1 MEWKII
7 GRDMRVL
14 CSPSTDAPDSLPVDD
29 SSGGQKINIVNGV
42 ATGTYD
48 FITYTF
54 HKDSKY
60 IESGNYVA
68 FVDKYN
74 RHRLYTIM
82 TVDGEDELDV
92 HCEDIGIDLIN
103 EDTDSWDTTGNP
115 ETIEATLGRVL
126 GDTGWTVGRNEIPDR
141 KRATKYDSNTDT
153 QLARVGMIMN
163 SFEAECDFEI
173 VLDGSKVVK
182 QVVNIYKTLGED
194 KTQQRFIDEINLT
207 ALRRN
212 ESIEDLCTCVRCYG
226 KEVDGKTTTIADI
239 VYDDGRYYSP
249 KGHIRIYDRE
259 ARNKWSRFR
268 AYNFE
273 GQGEFLGY
281 INGTFKYDTDSAQ
294 ELFNRGLEELKSRN
308 EKKVAYEAS
317 LYKLQADIGDAV
329 QVASTRSGEPIY
341 LSARVQS
348 VTNHYTVNG
357 EDTGVLAN
365 YTLLESNPSQST
377 SDLLEE
383 LKKQIVSVSGSTISY
398 QIGISGTE
406 PPTGDWQTTPIDPG
420 TGMYL
425 WTRTVTLYSDG
436 SSTTAYSVS
445 KNGADGEKGDKGDTG
460 PQGIQ
465 GEKGEKGDTGERGL
479 QGLQGPRGEQGI
491 PGPRGADGLDSYFHI
506 KYSPVSNPTAAQM
519 TETPSK
525 YIGTYVDNLPADS
538 SDPSS
543 YTWQQLEGSQGIQG
557 EQGIAG
563 PNGTDGK
570 TSYLHIAYAN
580 SVDGK
585 TGFSVSDSA
594 NKLYIGQYTDFVQN
608 DSTDPTAYAW
618 TKIKGETGAQ
628 GIQGLQGPQGEQ
640 GIQGPKGETGA
651 SGQNGVSVAG
661 VTNFYKVSTSATGVT
676 APQSSGG
683 RNLILNSSE
692 YTKNTPYKLTPA
704 NDDMYVYLDNL
715 KMTLVKGNTYV
726 LQCNTDG
733 IWSEHGVVG
742 DKYCTIWIYGNDL
755 HQCYGGNRAE
765 TGRKIWLINWTADTG
780 EYGIRL
786 NTYGA
791 GNSTV
796 SFWDMKIEKGN
807 KATDWTPAPEDS
819 GWSTTVPTL
828 TATNKYLW
836 NYEHIT
842 GSDDSTIAI
851 TKPRVIGAYGNTG
864 ATGATGNGISNITE
878 YYQISTS
885 NSTAPSSWLTTVPT
899 LTATNKYLW
908 NYEKITYTN
917 GTSKDTL
924 KRVIGVYGDKGAT
937 GNTGAAGPQ
946 GPQGVKGDTGAQG
959 NTGATG
965 NGIKSITEHYQ
976 ASSSGSTAPT
986 TWQSTPPLMT
996 ATNKYLWNYETIT
1009 YTSGSSVDTLKR
1021 VIGIYG
1027 DKGATGATGA
1037 KGDTGATGPQGPQG
1051 NTGAQG
1057 PQGNTGATGNGIKSI
1072 TNYYL
1077 ATSAASGV
1085 EYSTSGWTTTVQA
1098 MTAAKKYLWNYEDVL
1113 YTSGTHY
1120 YSAPTIIGAYG
1131 DKGATGA
1138 QGPAGP
1144 QGATGAQGPQGIQGV
1159 KGDTGATGPQGP
1171 QGVKGDTGATGP
1183 QGATGP
1189 RGATGAKGDSGIIV
1203 SSTAPSS
1210 PTVGQLW
1217 QTASGQPIKRWN
1229 GSTWVLHYIS
1239 VDNLDVATLS
1249 AITANIGTLTGN
1261 FESTLQLPS
1270 GGVDNVKGTT
1280 KIYEGLISGSYS
1292 LTNVSNSTGSFESGF
1307 NGIKG
1312 SAARLGMGSYSYE
1325 YGYNGIHVTNGA
1337 KSADLPVDKLR
1348 KLDLF
1353 ADAPY
1358 EWKLL
1363 KEVSNTDFG
1372 SVIIADGYHEF
1383 LLTVGPFRSGDNGLN
1398 NRVLASIVIPISALV
1413 NTQGR
1418 SDANGMHQAFYNS
1431 SYWAGLNY
1439 AAANTI
1445 QIRASQAGA
1454 IARLWAR

>member
-68 FVDKYN
+68 FVDKYG

-115 ETIEATLGRVL
+115 ETIETTLGRVL
-126 GDTGWTVGRNEIPDR
+126 GDTGWTVGRNEIPNR
-141 KRATKYDSNTDT
+141 KRATKYDSITDT

-249 KGHIRIYDRE
+249 KGHVRIYDRE

-398 QIGISGTE
+398 QIGASGTE

-420 TGMYL
+420 NGMYL

-445 KNGADGEKGDKGDTG
+445 KNGVDGEKGEKGDTG
-460 PQGIQ
+460 AQGIQ

-479 QGLQGPRGEQGI
+479 QGLQGPQGEQGI
-491 PGPRGADGLDSYFHI
+491 PGERGDAGADGKTSYFHI
-506 KYSPVSNPTAAQM
+506 KYSENANGNPM
-519 TETPSK
+519 TETPST
-525 YIGTYVDNLPADS
+525 YIGTYVDYTQADS
-538 SDPSS
+538 SDYKK
-543 YTWQQLEGSQGIQG
+543 YTWSRFEGAQG
-557 EQGIAG
+557 ERGERGIAG
-563 PNGTDGK
+563 TNGTDGK

-580 SVDGK
+580 SADGSS
-585 TGFSVSDSA
+585 GFSVSDGV
-594 NKLYIGQYTDFVQN
+594 NKLYIGQYTDFN
-608 DSTDPTAYAW
+608 SADSTDYKKYTW
-618 TKIKGETGAQ
+618 TKIKG
-628 GIQGLQGPQGEQ
+628 
-640 GIQGPKGETGA
+640 
-651 SGQNGVSVAG
+651 
-661 VTNFYKVSTSATGVT
+661 
-676 APQSSGG
+676 
-683 RNLILNSSE
+683 
-692 YTKNTPYKLTPA
+692 
-704 NDDMYVYLDNL
+704 D
-715 KMTLVKGNTYV
+715 
-726 LQCNTDG
+726 
-733 IWSEHGVVG
+733 
-742 DKYCTIWIYGNDL
+742 
-755 HQCYGGNRAE
+755 
-765 TGRKIWLINWTADTG
+765 
-780 EYGIRL
+780 
-786 NTYGA
+786 
-791 GNSTV
+791 
-796 SFWDMKIEKGN
+796 
-807 KATDWTPAPEDS
+807 
-819 GWSTTVPTL
+819 
-828 TATNKYLW
+828 
-836 NYEHIT
+836 
-842 GSDDSTIAI
+842 
-851 TKPRVIGAYGNTG
+851 
-864 ATGATGNGISNITE
+864 
-878 YYQISTS
+878 
-885 NSTAPSSWLTTVPT
+885 
-899 LTATNKYLW
+899 
-908 NYEKITYTN
+908 
-917 GTSKDTL
+917 
-924 KRVIGVYGDKGAT
+924 
-937 GNTGAAGPQ
+937 
-946 GPQGVKGDTGAQG
+946 
-959 NTGATG
+959 
-965 NGIKSITEHYQ
+965 
-976 ASSSGSTAPT
+976 
-986 TWQSTPPLMT
+986 
-996 ATNKYLWNYETIT
+996 
-1009 YTSGSSVDTLKR
+1009 
-1021 VIGIYG
+1021 
-1027 DKGATGATGA
+1027 TGA
-1037 KGDTGATGPQGPQG
+1037 KGDKGDTGQTGATGPQGPQG

-1072 TNYYL
+1072 TNHYL
-1077 ATSAASGV
+1077 ATSAASEV
-1085 EYSTSGWTTTVQA
+1085 TYSTSGWTTAVQA
-1098 MTAAKKYLWNYEDVL
+1098 MTAVKKYLWNYEDVL

-1131 DKGATGA
+1131 DKGATGPQGEQGI
-1138 QGPAGP
+1138 QGPKGETGP
-1144 QGATGAQGPQGIQGV
+1144 QGPQGIQGV
-1159 KGDTGATGPQGP
+1159 KGNTGSTGPQGP

-1189 RGATGAKGDSGIIV
+1189 RGETGATGAKGDSGIIV
-1203 SSTAPSS
+1203 SSIAPSS

-1229 GSTWVLHYIS
+1229 GSSWVLHYIS

-1280 KIYEGLISGSYS
+1280 KIYEGLISGNYA
-1292 LTNVSNSTGSFESGF
+1292 LTNVSNSIGSFESGF
-1307 NGIKG
+1307 SGIKG
-1312 SAARLGMGSYSYE
+1312 NAARLGMGNYSYE

-1363 KEVSNTDFG
+1363 KEVSNKGFG
-1372 SVIIADGYHEF
+1372 SVTIADGYHEF
-1383 LLTVGPFRSGDNGLN
+1383 LLTVGPFESGDTGLN
-1398 NRVLASIVIPISALV
+1398 NRVLASVIIPRIALV

-1418 SDANGMHQAFYNS
+1418 SDANGMYQAFYNS

-1439 AAANTI
+1439 TAANTI

>member
-115 ETIEATLGRVL
+115 ETIEATLERVL

-141 KRATKYDSNTDT
+141 KRATKYDSITDT

-207 ALRRN
+207 SLRRN

-249 KGHIRIYDRE
+249 KGHVRIYDRE

-420 TGMYL
+420 SGMYL

-445 KNGADGEKGDKGDTG
+445 KNGVDGEKGEKGDTG
-460 PQGIQ
+460 AQGIQ

-479 QGLQGPRGEQGI
+479 QGLQGPQGEQGI
-491 PGPRGADGLDSYFHI
+491 PGKRGDAGADGKTSYFHI
-506 KYSPVSNPTAAQM
+506 KYSENANGNPM
-519 TETPSK
+519 TETPST
-525 YIGTYVDNLPADS
+525 YIGTYVDYTQADS
-538 SDPSS
+538 SDYKK
-543 YTWQQLEGSQGIQG
+543 YTWSRFEGAQG
-557 EQGIAG
+557 ERGERGIAG
-563 PNGTDGK
+563 TNGTNGK

-580 SVDGK
+580 SADG
-585 TGFSVSDSA
+585 TSGFSVSDSA
-594 NKLYIGQYTDFVQN
+594 GKLYIGQYTDFTSA
-608 DSTDPTAYAW
+608 DSTTPSDYAW

-651 SGQNGVSVAG
+651 SGRNG
-661 VTNFYKVSTSATGVT
+661 FTS
-676 APQSSGG
+676 
-683 RNLILNSSE
+683 
-692 YTKNTPYKLTPA
+692 
-704 NDDMYVYLDNL
+704 
-715 KMTLVKGNTYV
+715 
-726 LQCNTDG
+726 
-733 IWSEHGVVG
+733 
-742 DKYCTIWIYGNDL
+742 
-755 HQCYGGNRAE
+755 
-765 TGRKIWLINWTADTG
+765 
-780 EYGIRL
+780 
-786 NTYGA
+786 
-791 GNSTV
+791 
-796 SFWDMKIEKGN
+796 
-807 KATDWTPAPEDS
+807 
-819 GWSTTVPTL
+819 
-828 TATNKYLW
+828 
-836 NYEHIT
+836 
-842 GSDDSTIAI
+842 
-851 TKPRVIGAYGNTG
+851 
-864 ATGATGNGISNITE
+864 
-878 YYQISTS
+878 
-885 NSTAPSSWLTTVPT
+885 
-899 LTATNKYLW
+899 
-908 NYEKITYTN
+908 
-917 GTSKDTL
+917 
-924 KRVIGVYGDKGAT
+924 
-937 GNTGAAGPQ
+937 
-946 GPQGVKGDTGAQG
+946 
-959 NTGATG
+959 
-965 NGIKSITEHYQ
+965 
-976 ASSSGSTAPT
+976 
-986 TWQSTPPLMT
+986 
-996 ATNKYLWNYETIT
+996 
-1009 YTSGSSVDTLKR
+1009 
-1021 VIGIYG
+1021 
-1027 DKGATGATGA
+1027 
-1037 KGDTGATGPQGPQG
+1037 
-1051 NTGAQG
+1051 
-1057 PQGNTGATGNGIKSI
+1057 
-1072 TNYYL
+1072 
-1077 ATSAASGV
+1077 
-1085 EYSTSGWTTTVQA
+1085 
-1098 MTAAKKYLWNYEDVL
+1098 
-1113 YTSGTHY
+1113 
-1120 YSAPTIIGAYG
+1120 
-1131 DKGATGA
+1131 
-1138 QGPAGP
+1138 
-1144 QGATGAQGPQGIQGV
+1144 
-1159 KGDTGATGPQGP
+1159 
-1171 QGVKGDTGATGP
+1171 
-1183 QGATGP
+1183 
-1189 RGATGAKGDSGIIV
+1189 
-1203 SSTAPSS
+1203 
-1210 PTVGQLW
+1210 
-1217 QTASGQPIKRWN
+1217 
-1229 GSTWVLHYIS
+1229 
-1239 VDNLDVATLS
+1239 
-1249 AITANIGTLTGN
+1249 
-1261 FESTLQLPS
+1261 
-1270 GGVDNVKGTT
+1270 
-1280 KIYEGLISGSYS
+1280 
-1292 LTNVSNSTGSFESGF
+1292 
-1307 NGIKG
+1307 
-1312 SAARLGMGSYSYE
+1312 
-1325 YGYNGIHVTNGA
+1325 
-1337 KSADLPVDKLR
+1337 
-1348 KLDLF
+1348 
-1353 ADAPY
+1353 
-1358 EWKLL
+1358 
-1363 KEVSNTDFG
+1363 
-1372 SVIIADGYHEF
+1372 
-1383 LLTVGPFRSGDNGLN
+1383 
-1398 NRVLASIVIPISALV
+1398 
-1413 NTQGR
+1413 
-1418 SDANGMHQAFYNS
+1418 
-1431 SYWAGLNY
+1431 
-1439 AAANTI
+1439 
-1445 QIRASQAGA
+1445 
-1454 IARLWAR
+1454 

>member
-14 CSPSTDAPDSLPVDD
+14 CSPSTDAPNSLPVDD

-68 FVDKYN
+68 FADKYG

-126 GDTGWTVGRNEIPDR
+126 GDTGWTIGRNEIPDR

-226 KEVDGKTTTIADI
+226 KEVDGKTTTISDI

-420 TGMYL
+420 SGMYL

-445 KNGADGEKGDKGDTG
+445 KNGVNGEKGDKGDTG
-460 PQGIQ
+460 AQGIQ
-465 GEKGEKGDTGERGL
+465 GEKGEKGETGAQGI

-491 PGPRGADGLDSYFHI
+491 PGEKGDAGADGKTSYFHI
-506 KYSPVSNPTAAQM
+506 KYSENENGNPM
-519 TETPSK
+519 TETPST
-525 YIGTYVDNLPADS
+525 YIGTYVDYTQADS
-538 SDPSS
+538 SDYKK
-543 YTWQQLEGSQGIQG
+543 YTWSRFEGAQG
-557 EQGIAG
+557 ERGERGIAG
-563 PNGTDGK
+563 TNGTNGK

-580 SVDGK
+580 SADGTSGFSVSDSAGKLYIGQYTDFTSADSTTPSDYAWTKIKGETGAQGIQGLQGPQGEQGIQGPKGETGASGQNGATSYFHIKYSAVANPTSSSQMTETPSTYIGTYVDYTQTDSTDPSKYTWSRFQGVQGAKGDQGIAGKNGSNGQTSYLHIAYANSADGK

-618 TKIKGETGAQ
+618 TKIKGETGA
-628 GIQGLQGPQGEQ
+628 
-640 GIQGPKGETGA
+640 
-651 SGQNGVSVAG
+651 SGQNGVSVDD

-676 APQSSGG
+676 AHQTSGG
-683 RNLILNSSE
+683 RNLLLGTKTFASPEWVNIGTSIITDDAGYACKKLISTWSNYICQYRNLELGEQYTISFVAKCASPQTLEIKDDGKNNYPLACVLIDSTE
-692 YTKNTPYKLTPA
+692 YKKFYKVFTITNVENTHLITFLTRQAIDHIFIKKVKL
-704 NDDMYVYLDNL
+704 
-715 KMTLVKGNTYV
+715 
-726 LQCNTDG
+726 
-733 IWSEHGVVG
+733 
-742 DKYCTIWIYGNDL
+742 
-755 HQCYGGNRAE
+755 
-765 TGRKIWLINWTADTG
+765 
-780 EYGIRL
+780 
-786 NTYGA
+786 
-791 GNSTV
+791 
-796 SFWDMKIEKGN
+796 EKGN
-807 KATDWTPAPEDS
+807 KATDWSPAPEDL

-851 TKPRVIGAYGNTG
+851 TEP
-864 ATGATGNGISNITE
+864 
-878 YYQISTS
+878 
-885 NSTAPSSWLTTVPT
+885 
-899 LTATNKYLW
+899 
-908 NYEKITYTN
+908 
-917 GTSKDTL
+917 
-924 KRVIGVYGDKGAT
+924 RVIGVY
-937 GNTGAAGPQ
+937 
-946 GPQGVKGDTGAQG
+946 
-959 NTGATG
+959 
-965 NGIKSITEHYQ
+965 
-976 ASSSGSTAPT
+976 
-986 TWQSTPPLMT
+986 
-996 ATNKYLWNYETIT
+996 
-1009 YTSGSSVDTLKR
+1009 
-1021 VIGIYG
+1021 
-1027 DKGATGATGA
+1027 
-1037 KGDTGATGPQGPQG
+1037 GDTGATGPQGPQG

-1072 TNYYL
+1072 TNHYL
-1077 ATSAASGV
+1077 ATSAASEV
-1085 EYSTSGWTTTVQA
+1085 TYSTSGWTTAVQA
-1098 MTAAKKYLWNYEDVL
+1098 MTAVKKYLWNYEDVL

-1131 DKGATGA
+1131 DKGATGPQGEQGI
-1138 QGPAGP
+1138 QGPKGE
-1144 QGATGAQGPQGIQGV
+1144 TGAQGPQGIQGV
-1159 KGDTGATGPQGP
+1159 KGNTGATGPQGP

-1312 SAARLGMGSYSYE
+1312 NATRLGMGNYSYE

-1337 KSADLPVDKLR
+1337 KSADLSVDKLR
-1348 KLDLF
+1348 TLDLF

-1363 KEVSNTDFG
+1363 DEVSNTGFK
-1372 SVIIADGYHEF
+1372 SVTITKGYHEF
-1383 LLTVGPFRSGDNGLN
+1383 LLTVGPFKSGDNALN
-1398 NRVLASIVIPISALV
+1398 NRVLASAVIPITALT

-1418 SDANGMHQAFYNS
+1418 SDTNGMHQAFYSS

-1439 AAANTI
+1439 TAANTI

>member
-68 FVDKYN
+68 FADKYG

-126 GDTGWTVGRNEIPDR
+126 GDTGWTIGRNEIPDR
-141 KRATKYDSNTDT
+141 KRATKYDSITDT

-249 KGHIRIYDRE
+249 KGHVRIYDRE

-329 QVASTRSGEPIY
+329 QVASTRSGEQIY

-420 TGMYL
+420 SGMYL

-445 KNGADGEKGDKGDTG
+445 KNGVNGEKGDKGDTG
-460 PQGIQ
+460 AQGPQ

-479 QGLQGPRGEQGI
+479 
-491 PGPRGADGLDSYFHI
+491 
-506 KYSPVSNPTAAQM
+506 
-519 TETPSK
+519 
-525 YIGTYVDNLPADS
+525 
-538 SDPSS
+538 
-543 YTWQQLEGSQGIQG
+543 
-557 EQGIAG
+557 
-563 PNGTDGK
+563 
-570 TSYLHIAYAN
+570 
-580 SVDGK
+580 
-585 TGFSVSDSA
+585 
-594 NKLYIGQYTDFVQN
+594 
-608 DSTDPTAYAW
+608 
-618 TKIKGETGAQ
+618 
-628 GIQGLQGPQGEQ
+628 
-640 GIQGPKGETGA
+640 
-651 SGQNGVSVAG
+651 
-661 VTNFYKVSTSATGVT
+661 
-676 APQSSGG
+676 
-683 RNLILNSSE
+683 
-692 YTKNTPYKLTPA
+692 
-704 NDDMYVYLDNL
+704 
-715 KMTLVKGNTYV
+715 
-726 LQCNTDG
+726 
-733 IWSEHGVVG
+733 
-742 DKYCTIWIYGNDL
+742 
-755 HQCYGGNRAE
+755 
-765 TGRKIWLINWTADTG
+765 
-780 EYGIRL
+780 
-786 NTYGA
+786 
-791 GNSTV
+791 
-796 SFWDMKIEKGN
+796 
-807 KATDWTPAPEDS
+807 
-819 GWSTTVPTL
+819 
-828 TATNKYLW
+828 
-836 NYEHIT
+836 
-842 GSDDSTIAI
+842 
-851 TKPRVIGAYGNTG
+851 
-864 ATGATGNGISNITE
+864 
-878 YYQISTS
+878 
-885 NSTAPSSWLTTVPT
+885 
-899 LTATNKYLW
+899 
-908 NYEKITYTN
+908 
-917 GTSKDTL
+917 
-924 KRVIGVYGDKGAT
+924 
-937 GNTGAAGPQ
+937 
-946 GPQGVKGDTGAQG
+946 
-959 NTGATG
+959 
-965 NGIKSITEHYQ
+965 
-976 ASSSGSTAPT
+976 
-986 TWQSTPPLMT
+986 
-996 ATNKYLWNYETIT
+996 
-1009 YTSGSSVDTLKR
+1009 
-1021 VIGIYG
+1021 
-1027 DKGATGATGA
+1027 
-1037 KGDTGATGPQGPQG
+1037 QG

-1077 ATSAASGV
+1077 ATSAASEV
-1085 EYSTSGWTTTVQA
+1085 TYSTSGWTTTVQA

-1131 DKGATGA
+1131 DKGATGPQGEQGI
-1138 QGPAGP
+1138 QGPKGETGP
-1144 QGATGAQGPQGIQGV
+1144 QGPQGIQGV
-1159 KGDTGATGPQGP
+1159 KGNTGATGPQGP

-1189 RGATGAKGDSGIIV
+1189 RGETGATGAKGDSGIIV

-1229 GSTWVLHYIS
+1229 GSSWVLHYIS

-1280 KIYEGLISGSYS
+1280 KIYEGLISGSYA

-1312 SAARLGMGSYSYE
+1312 NAARLGMGNYSYE

-1348 KLDLF
+1348 TLDLF

-1363 KEVSNTDFG
+1363 KEVSNKGFG
-1372 SVIIADGYHEF
+1372 SVTITKGYHEF
-1383 LLTVGPFRSGDNGLN
+1383 LLTVGPFTSGDTGLN
-1398 NRVLASIVIPISALV
+1398 NRVLASVIIPRIALV

-1439 AAANTI
+1439 TAANTI
-1445 QIRASQAGA
+1445 QIRASQTGA

>member
-7 GRDMRVL
+7 GRDMRVF

-68 FVDKYN
+68 FVDKYG

-115 ETIEATLGRVL
+115 ETIETTLGRVL
-126 GDTGWTVGRNEIPDR
+126 GDTGWTVGRNEIPNR
-141 KRATKYDSNTDT
+141 KRATKYDSITDT

-249 KGHIRIYDRE
+249 KGHVRIYDRE

-398 QIGISGTE
+398 QIGASGTE

-420 TGMYL
+420 NGMYL

-445 KNGADGEKGDKGDTG
+445 KNGVDGEKGEKGDTG
-460 PQGIQ
+460 AQGIQ

-479 QGLQGPRGEQGI
+479 QGLQGPQGEQGI
-491 PGPRGADGLDSYFHI
+491 PGKRGDAGADGKTSYFHI
-506 KYSPVSNPTAAQM
+506 KYSENANGNPM
-519 TETPSK
+519 TETPST
-525 YIGTYVDNLPADS
+525 YIGTYVDYTQADS
-538 SDPSS
+538 SDYKK
-543 YTWQQLEGSQGIQG
+543 YTWSRFEGAQG
-557 EQGIAG
+557 ERGERGIAG
-563 PNGTDGK
+563 TNGTNGK

-580 SVDGK
+580 SADGK

-651 SGQNGVSVAG
+651 SGQNGATSYFHIKYSAVANPTSSSQMTETPSTYIGTYVDYTQTDSTDPSKYTWSRFQGVQGAKGDQGIAGKNGSNGQTSYLHIAYANSADGKTGFSVSDSANKLYIGQYTDFVQNDSTDPTAYAWTKIKGETGASGQNGVSVDD

-676 APQSSGG
+676 AHQTSGG
-683 RNLILNSSE
+683 RNLLLGTKTFASPEWVNIGTSIITDDAGYACKKLISTWSNYICQYRNLELGEQYTISFVAKCASPQTLEIKDDGKNNYPLACVLIDSTE
-692 YTKNTPYKLTPA
+692 YKKFYKVFTITNVKNTPLITFLTRQAIDHIFIKKVKL
-704 NDDMYVYLDNL
+704 
-715 KMTLVKGNTYV
+715 
-726 LQCNTDG
+726 
-733 IWSEHGVVG
+733 
-742 DKYCTIWIYGNDL
+742 
-755 HQCYGGNRAE
+755 
-765 TGRKIWLINWTADTG
+765 
-780 EYGIRL
+780 
-786 NTYGA
+786 
-791 GNSTV
+791 
-796 SFWDMKIEKGN
+796 EKGN
-807 KATDWTPAPEDS
+807 KATDWSPAPEDL

-851 TKPRVIGAYGNTG
+851 TEP
-864 ATGATGNGISNITE
+864 
-878 YYQISTS
+878 
-885 NSTAPSSWLTTVPT
+885 
-899 LTATNKYLW
+899 
-908 NYEKITYTN
+908 
-917 GTSKDTL
+917 
-924 KRVIGVYGDKGAT
+924 RVIGVY
-937 GNTGAAGPQ
+937 
-946 GPQGVKGDTGAQG
+946 
-959 NTGATG
+959 
-965 NGIKSITEHYQ
+965 
-976 ASSSGSTAPT
+976 
-986 TWQSTPPLMT
+986 
-996 ATNKYLWNYETIT
+996 
-1009 YTSGSSVDTLKR
+1009 
-1021 VIGIYG
+1021 
-1027 DKGATGATGA
+1027 
-1037 KGDTGATGPQGPQG
+1037 GDTGATGPQGPQG

-1072 TNYYL
+1072 TNHYL
-1077 ATSAASGV
+1077 ATSAASEV
-1085 EYSTSGWTTTVQA
+1085 TYSTSGWTTAVQA
-1098 MTAAKKYLWNYEDVL
+1098 MTAVKKYLWNYEDVL

-1131 DKGATGA
+1131 DKGATGPQGEQGI
-1138 QGPAGP
+1138 QGPKGE
-1144 QGATGAQGPQGIQGV
+1144 TGAQGPQGIQGV
-1159 KGDTGATGPQGP
+1159 KGNTGATGPQGP

-1189 RGATGAKGDSGIIV
+1189 RGETGATGAKGDSGIIV
-1203 SSTAPSS
+1203 SSTAPSN
-1210 PTVGQLW
+1210 PKVGQLW

-1229 GSTWVLHYIS
+1229 GSSWVLHYIS

-1280 KIYEGLISGSYS
+1280 KIYEGLISGSYA

-1312 SAARLGMGSYSYE
+1312 NAARLGMGNYSYE

-1348 KLDLF
+1348 ILDLF

-1372 SVIIADGYHEF
+1372 SVTIAKGYHEF
-1383 LLTVGPFRSGDNGLN
+1383 LLTVGPFTSGDTGLN
-1398 NRVLASIVIPISALV
+1398 NRVLASVIIPRIALV

-1418 SDANGMHQAFYNS
+1418 SDANGMYQAFYNS

-1439 AAANTI
+1439 TAANTI

>member
-68 FVDKYN
+68 FVDKYG

-115 ETIEATLGRVL
+115 ETIETTLGRVL
-126 GDTGWTVGRNEIPDR
+126 GDTGWTVGRNEIPNR
-141 KRATKYDSNTDT
+141 KRATKYDSITDT

-249 KGHIRIYDRE
+249 KGHVRIYDRE

-398 QIGISGTE
+398 QIGASGTE

-420 TGMYL
+420 NGMYL

-445 KNGADGEKGDKGDTG
+445 KNGVDGEKGEKGDTG
-460 PQGIQ
+460 AQGIQ

-479 QGLQGPRGEQGI
+479 QGLQGP
-491 PGPRGADGLDSYFHI
+491 
-506 KYSPVSNPTAAQM
+506 
-519 TETPSK
+519 
-525 YIGTYVDNLPADS
+525 
-538 SDPSS
+538 
-543 YTWQQLEGSQGIQG
+543 
-557 EQGIAG
+557 
-563 PNGTDGK
+563 
-570 TSYLHIAYAN
+570 
-580 SVDGK
+580 
-585 TGFSVSDSA
+585 
-594 NKLYIGQYTDFVQN
+594 
-608 DSTDPTAYAW
+608 
-618 TKIKGETGAQ
+618 
-628 GIQGLQGPQGEQ
+628 QGEQ
-640 GIQGPKGETGA
+640 GIQGPKGETG
-651 SGQNGVSVAG
+651 
-661 VTNFYKVSTSATGVT
+661 
-676 APQSSGG
+676 P
-683 RNLILNSSE
+683 
-692 YTKNTPYKLTPA
+692 
-704 NDDMYVYLDNL
+704 
-715 KMTLVKGNTYV
+715 
-726 LQCNTDG
+726 
-733 IWSEHGVVG
+733 
-742 DKYCTIWIYGNDL
+742 
-755 HQCYGGNRAE
+755 
-765 TGRKIWLINWTADTG
+765 
-780 EYGIRL
+780 
-786 NTYGA
+786 
-791 GNSTV
+791 
-796 SFWDMKIEKGN
+796 
-807 KATDWTPAPEDS
+807 
-819 GWSTTVPTL
+819 
-828 TATNKYLW
+828 
-836 NYEHIT
+836 
-842 GSDDSTIAI
+842 
-851 TKPRVIGAYGNTG
+851 
-864 ATGATGNGISNITE
+864 
-878 YYQISTS
+878 
-885 NSTAPSSWLTTVPT
+885 
-899 LTATNKYLW
+899 
-908 NYEKITYTN
+908 
-917 GTSKDTL
+917 
-924 KRVIGVYGDKGAT
+924 
-937 GNTGAAGPQ
+937 
-946 GPQGVKGDTGAQG
+946 
-959 NTGATG
+959 
-965 NGIKSITEHYQ
+965 
-976 ASSSGSTAPT
+976 
-986 TWQSTPPLMT
+986 
-996 ATNKYLWNYETIT
+996 
-1009 YTSGSSVDTLKR
+1009 
-1021 VIGIYG
+1021 
-1027 DKGATGATGA
+1027 
-1037 KGDTGATGPQGPQG
+1037 
-1051 NTGAQG
+1051 
-1057 PQGNTGATGNGIKSI
+1057 
-1072 TNYYL
+1072 
-1077 ATSAASGV
+1077 
-1085 EYSTSGWTTTVQA
+1085 
-1098 MTAAKKYLWNYEDVL
+1098 
-1113 YTSGTHY
+1113 
-1120 YSAPTIIGAYG
+1120 
-1131 DKGATGA
+1131 
-1138 QGPAGP
+1138 
-1144 QGATGAQGPQGIQGV
+1144 QGPQGIQGV
-1159 KGDTGATGPQGP
+1159 KGNTGSTGPQGP

-1189 RGATGAKGDSGIIV
+1189 RGETGATGAKGDSGIIV
-1203 SSTAPSS
+1203 SSIAPSS

-1229 GSTWVLHYIS
+1229 GSSWVLHYIS

-1280 KIYEGLISGSYS
+1280 KIYEGLISGNYA
-1292 LTNVSNSTGSFESGF
+1292 LTNVSNSIGSFESGF
-1307 NGIKG
+1307 SGIKG
-1312 SAARLGMGSYSYE
+1312 NAARLGMGNYSYE

-1363 KEVSNTDFG
+1363 KEVSNKGFG
-1372 SVIIADGYHEF
+1372 SVTIADGYHEF
-1383 LLTVGPFRSGDNGLN
+1383 LLTVGPFESGDTGLN
-1398 NRVLASIVIPISALV
+1398 NRVLASVIIPRIALV

-1418 SDANGMHQAFYNS
+1418 SDANGMYQAFYNS

-1439 AAANTI
+1439 TAANTI

>member
-7 GRDMRVL
+7 GRDMHVF

-68 FVDKYN
+68 FVDKYG

-115 ETIEATLGRVL
+115 ETIETTLGRVL
-126 GDTGWTVGRNEIPDR
+126 GDTGWTVGRNEIPNR
-141 KRATKYDSNTDT
+141 KRATKYDSITDT

-249 KGHIRIYDRE
+249 KGHVRIYDRE

-398 QIGISGTE
+398 QIGASGTE

-420 TGMYL
+420 NGMYL

-445 KNGADGEKGDKGDTG
+445 KNGVDGEKGEKGDTG
-460 PQGIQ
+460 AQGIQ

-479 QGLQGPRGEQGI
+479 QGLQGPQGEQGI
-491 PGPRGADGLDSYFHI
+491 PGKRGDAGADGKTSYFHI
-506 KYSPVSNPTAAQM
+506 KYSENANGNPM
-519 TETPSK
+519 TETPST
-525 YIGTYVDNLPADS
+525 YIGTYVDYTQADS
-538 SDPSS
+538 SDYKK
-543 YTWQQLEGSQGIQG
+543 YTWSRFEGAQG
-557 EQGIAG
+557 ERGERGIAG
-563 PNGTDGK
+563 TNGTNGK

-580 SVDGK
+580 SADG
-585 TGFSVSDSA
+585 TSGFSVSDSA
-594 NKLYIGQYTDFVQN
+594 GKLYIGQYTDFTSA
-608 DSTDPTAYAW
+608 DSTTPSDYAW

-651 SGQNGVSVAG
+651 SGQNGATSYFHIKYSAVANP
-661 VTNFYKVSTSATGVT
+661 TSSSQMTETPSTYIG
-676 APQSSGG
+676 
-683 RNLILNSSE
+683 
-692 YTKNTPYKLTPA
+692 
-704 NDDMYVYLDNL
+704 
-715 KMTLVKGNTYV
+715 TYV
-726 LQCNTDG
+726 DYTQT
-733 IWSEHGVVG
+733 
-742 DKYCTIWIYGNDL
+742 
-755 HQCYGGNRAE
+755 
-765 TGRKIWLINWTADTG
+765 
-780 EYGIRL
+780 
-786 NTYGA
+786 
-791 GNSTV
+791 
-796 SFWDMKIEKGN
+796 
-807 KATDWTPAPEDS
+807 
-819 GWSTTVPTL
+819 
-828 TATNKYLW
+828 
-836 NYEHIT
+836 
-842 GSDDSTIAI
+842 DSTDPSKYTWSRFQGVQGAKGDQGIA
-851 TKPRVIGAYGNTG
+851 G
-864 ATGATGNGISNITE
+864 
-878 YYQISTS
+878 
-885 NSTAPSSWLTTVPT
+885 
-899 LTATNKYLW
+899 
-908 NYEKITYTN
+908 TN
-917 GTSKDTL
+917 GTDGKTSYLHIAYANSADGSSGFSVSDGVNKL
-924 KRVIGVYGDKGAT
+924 YIGQYTDFNSADSTDYKKYT
-937 GNTGAAGPQ
+937 WTKI
-946 GPQGVKGDTGAQG
+946 KGDTGA
-959 NTGATG
+959 
-965 NGIKSITEHYQ
+965 K
-976 ASSSGSTAPT
+976 
-986 TWQSTPPLMT
+986 
-996 ATNKYLWNYETIT
+996 
-1009 YTSGSSVDTLKR
+1009 
-1021 VIGIYG
+1021 G
-1027 DKGATGATGA
+1027 DKGDTGQ
-1037 KGDTGATGPQGPQG
+1037 TGATGPQGPQG

-1057 PQGNTGATGNGIKSI
+1057 PQG
-1072 TNYYL
+1072 
-1077 ATSAASGV
+1077 
-1085 EYSTSGWTTTVQA
+1085 
-1098 MTAAKKYLWNYEDVL
+1098 
-1113 YTSGTHY
+1113 
-1120 YSAPTIIGAYG
+1120 
-1131 DKGATGA
+1131 
-1138 QGPAGP
+1138 
-1144 QGATGAQGPQGIQGV
+1144 PQGIQGV
-1159 KGDTGATGPQGP
+1159 KGNTGSTGPQGP

-1189 RGATGAKGDSGIIV
+1189 RGETGATGAKGDSGIIV
-1203 SSTAPSS
+1203 SSIAPSS

-1229 GSTWVLHYIS
+1229 GSSWVLHYIS

-1280 KIYEGLISGSYS
+1280 KIYEGLISGNYA
-1292 LTNVSNSTGSFESGF
+1292 LTNVSNSIGSFESGF
-1307 NGIKG
+1307 SGIKG
-1312 SAARLGMGSYSYE
+1312 NAARLGMGNYSYE

-1363 KEVSNTDFG
+1363 KEVSNKGFG
-1372 SVIIADGYHEF
+1372 SVTIADGYHEF
-1383 LLTVGPFRSGDNGLN
+1383 LLTVGPFKSGDTGLN
-1398 NRVLASIVIPISALV
+1398 NRVLASVIIPRIALV

-1418 SDANGMHQAFYNS
+1418 SDANGMYQAFYNS

-1439 AAANTI
+1439 TAANTI

>member
-7 GRDMRVL
+7 GRDMRVF

-68 FVDKYN
+68 FVDKYG

-115 ETIEATLGRVL
+115 ETIETTLGRVL
-126 GDTGWTVGRNEIPDR
+126 GDTGWTVGRNEIPNR
-141 KRATKYDSNTDT
+141 KRATKYDSITDT

-249 KGHIRIYDRE
+249 KGHVRIYDRE

-398 QIGISGTE
+398 QIGASGTE

-420 TGMYL
+420 NGMYL

-445 KNGADGEKGDKGDTG
+445 KNGVDGEKGEKGDTG
-460 PQGIQ
+460 AQGIQ

-479 QGLQGPRGEQGI
+479 QGLQGPQGEQGI
-491 PGPRGADGLDSYFHI
+491 PGKRGDAGADGKTSYFHI
-506 KYSPVSNPTAAQM
+506 KYSENANGNPM
-519 TETPSK
+519 TETPST
-525 YIGTYVDNLPADS
+525 YIGTYVDYTQADS
-538 SDPSS
+538 SDYKK
-543 YTWQQLEGSQGIQG
+543 YTWSRFEGAQG
-557 EQGIAG
+557 ERGERGIAG
-563 PNGTDGK
+563 TNGTNGK

-580 SVDGK
+580 SADGK

-651 SGQNGVSVAG
+651 SGQNGATSYFHIKYSAVANP
-661 VTNFYKVSTSATGVT
+661 TSSSQMTETPSTYIG
-676 APQSSGG
+676 
-683 RNLILNSSE
+683 
-692 YTKNTPYKLTPA
+692 
-704 NDDMYVYLDNL
+704 
-715 KMTLVKGNTYV
+715 TYV
-726 LQCNTDG
+726 DYTQTDSTDPSKYTWSRFQGVQGAKGDQG
-733 IWSEHGVVG
+733 IAGKNGSNGQTSYLHIAYANSADGKTGFSVSDSANKLYIGQYTDFVQ
-742 DKYCTIWIYGNDL
+742 NDSTDPTA
-755 HQCYGGNRAE
+755 YAWTKIKGE
-765 TGRKIWLINWTADTG
+765 TGAQ
-780 EYGIRL
+780 GIQGL
-786 NTYGA
+786 
-791 GNSTV
+791 
-796 SFWDMKIEKGN
+796 
-807 KATDWTPAPEDS
+807 
-819 GWSTTVPTL
+819 
-828 TATNKYLW
+828 
-836 NYEHIT
+836 
-842 GSDDSTIAI
+842 
-851 TKPRVIGAYGNTG
+851 
-864 ATGATGNGISNITE
+864 
-878 YYQISTS
+878 
-885 NSTAPSSWLTTVPT
+885 
-899 LTATNKYLW
+899 
-908 NYEKITYTN
+908 
-917 GTSKDTL
+917 
-924 KRVIGVYGDKGAT
+924 
-937 GNTGAAGPQ
+937 Q
-946 GPQGVKGDTGAQG
+946 GPQGEQG
-959 NTGATG
+959 
-965 NGIKSITEHYQ
+965 I
-976 ASSSGSTAPT
+976 
-986 TWQSTPPLMT
+986 
-996 ATNKYLWNYETIT
+996 
-1009 YTSGSSVDTLKR
+1009 
-1021 VIGIYG
+1021 
-1027 DKGATGATGA
+1027 
-1037 KGDTGATGPQGPQG
+1037 QGP
-1051 NTGAQG
+1051 
-1057 PQGNTGATGNGIKSI
+1057 
-1072 TNYYL
+1072 
-1077 ATSAASGV
+1077 
-1085 EYSTSGWTTTVQA
+1085 
-1098 MTAAKKYLWNYEDVL
+1098 
-1113 YTSGTHY
+1113 
-1120 YSAPTIIGAYG
+1120 
-1131 DKGATGA
+1131 KGE
-1138 QGPAGP
+1138 
-1144 QGATGAQGPQGIQGV
+1144 TGAQGPQGIQGV
-1159 KGDTGATGPQGP
+1159 KGNTGATGPQGP

-1189 RGATGAKGDSGIIV
+1189 RGETGATGAKGDSGIIV
-1203 SSTAPSS
+1203 SSTAPSN
-1210 PTVGQLW
+1210 PKVGQLW

-1229 GSTWVLHYIS
+1229 GSSWVLHYIS

-1280 KIYEGLISGSYS
+1280 KIYEGLISGSYA

-1312 SAARLGMGSYSYE
+1312 NAARLGMGNYSYE

-1348 KLDLF
+1348 ILDLF

-1372 SVIIADGYHEF
+1372 SVTIAKGYHEF
-1383 LLTVGPFRSGDNGLN
+1383 LLTVGPFTSGDTGLN
-1398 NRVLASIVIPISALV
+1398 NRVLASVIIPRIALV

-1418 SDANGMHQAFYNS
+1418 SDANGMYQAFYNS

-1439 AAANTI
+1439 TAANTI

>member
-7 GRDMRVL
+7 GRDMRVF
-14 CSPSTDAPDSLPVDD
+14 CSLSTDAPDSLPVDD

-68 FVDKYN
+68 FVDKYG

-115 ETIEATLGRVL
+115 ETIETTLGRVL
-126 GDTGWTVGRNEIPDR
+126 GDTGWTVGRNEIPNR
-141 KRATKYDSNTDT
+141 KRATKYDSITDT

-249 KGHIRIYDRE
+249 KGHVRIYDRE

-398 QIGISGTE
+398 QIGASGTE

-420 TGMYL
+420 NGMYL

-445 KNGADGEKGDKGDTG
+445 KNGVDGEKGEKGDTG
-460 PQGIQ
+460 AQGIQ

-479 QGLQGPRGEQGI
+479 QGLQGPQGEQGI
-491 PGPRGADGLDSYFHI
+491 PGKRGDAGADGKTSYFHI
-506 KYSPVSNPTAAQM
+506 KYSENANGNPM
-519 TETPSK
+519 TETPST
-525 YIGTYVDNLPADS
+525 YIGTYVDYTQADS
-538 SDPSS
+538 SDYKK
-543 YTWQQLEGSQGIQG
+543 YTWSRFEGAQG
-557 EQGIAG
+557 ERGERGIAG
-563 PNGTDGK
+563 TNGTNGK

-580 SVDGK
+580 SADGTSGFSVSDSAGKLYIGQYTDFTSADSTTPSDYAWTKIKGETGAQGIQGLQGPQGEQGIQGPKGETGASGQNGATSYFHIKYSAVANPTSSSQMTETPSTYIGTYVDYTQTDSTDPSKYTWSRFQGVQGAKGDQGIAGKNGSNGQTSYLHIAYANSADGK

-628 GIQGLQGPQGEQ
+628 GIQGLQG
-640 GIQGPKGETGA
+640 IQGPKGDTG
-651 SGQNGVSVAG
+651 
-661 VTNFYKVSTSATGVT
+661 
-676 APQSSGG
+676 SSGKTSYFHIKYSANANG
-683 RNLILNSSE
+683 NPMTE
-692 YTKNTPYKLTPA
+692 TPSTYI
-704 NDDMYVYLDNL
+704 
-715 KMTLVKGNTYV
+715 GTYV
-726 LQCNTDG
+726 DFVQ
-733 IWSEHGVVG
+733 
-742 DKYCTIWIYGNDL
+742 
-755 HQCYGGNRAE
+755 A
-765 TGRKIWLINWTADTG
+765 
-780 EYGIRL
+780 
-786 NTYGA
+786 
-791 GNSTV
+791 
-796 SFWDMKIEKGN
+796 
-807 KATDWTPAPEDS
+807 
-819 GWSTTVPTL
+819 
-828 TATNKYLW
+828 
-836 NYEHIT
+836 
-842 GSDDSTIAI
+842 DSTDYAKYTWSRFVGAQGAKGDQGIA
-851 TKPRVIGAYGNTG
+851 G
-864 ATGATGNGISNITE
+864 
-878 YYQISTS
+878 
-885 NSTAPSSWLTTVPT
+885 
-899 LTATNKYLW
+899 
-908 NYEKITYTN
+908 TN
-917 GTSKDTL
+917 GTDGKTSYLHIAYANSADGSSGFSVSDGVNKL
-924 KRVIGVYGDKGAT
+924 YIGQYTDFNSADSTDYKKYT
-937 GNTGAAGPQ
+937 WTKI
-946 GPQGVKGDTGAQG
+946 KGDTGA
-959 NTGATG
+959 
-965 NGIKSITEHYQ
+965 K
-976 ASSSGSTAPT
+976 
-986 TWQSTPPLMT
+986 
-996 ATNKYLWNYETIT
+996 
-1009 YTSGSSVDTLKR
+1009 
-1021 VIGIYG
+1021 G
-1027 DKGATGATGA
+1027 DKGDTGQ
-1037 KGDTGATGPQGPQG
+1037 TGATGPQGPQG

-1057 PQGNTGATGNGIKSI
+1057 PQG
-1072 TNYYL
+1072 
-1077 ATSAASGV
+1077 
-1085 EYSTSGWTTTVQA
+1085 
-1098 MTAAKKYLWNYEDVL
+1098 
-1113 YTSGTHY
+1113 
-1120 YSAPTIIGAYG
+1120 
-1131 DKGATGA
+1131 
-1138 QGPAGP
+1138 
-1144 QGATGAQGPQGIQGV
+1144 PQGIQGV
-1159 KGDTGATGPQGP
+1159 KGNTGSTGPQGP

-1189 RGATGAKGDSGIIV
+1189 RGETGATGAKGDSGIIV
-1203 SSTAPSS
+1203 SSIAPSS

-1229 GSTWVLHYIS
+1229 GSSWVLHYIS

-1280 KIYEGLISGSYS
+1280 KIYEGLISGNYA
-1292 LTNVSNSTGSFESGF
+1292 LTNVSNSIGSFESGF
-1307 NGIKG
+1307 SGIKG
-1312 SAARLGMGSYSYE
+1312 NAARLGMGNYSYE

-1363 KEVSNTDFG
+1363 KEVSNKGFG
-1372 SVIIADGYHEF
+1372 SVTIADGYHEF
-1383 LLTVGPFRSGDNGLN
+1383 LLTVGPFKSGDTGLN
-1398 NRVLASIVIPISALV
+1398 NRVLASVIIPRIALV

-1418 SDANGMHQAFYNS
+1418 SDANGMYQAFYNS

-1439 AAANTI
+1439 TAANTI

>member
-68 FVDKYN
+68 FADKYG

-126 GDTGWTVGRNEIPDR
+126 GDTGWTIGRNEIPDR

-226 KEVDGKTTTIADI
+226 KEVDGKTTTISDI

-420 TGMYL
+420 SGMYL

-445 KNGADGEKGDKGDTG
+445 KNGVNGEKGDKGDTG
-460 PQGIQ
+460 AQGIQ
-465 GEKGEKGDTGERGL
+465 GEKGEKGETGAQGI

-491 PGPRGADGLDSYFHI
+491 PGEKGDAGADGKTSYFHI
-506 KYSPVSNPTAAQM
+506 KYSENENGNPM
-519 TETPSK
+519 TETPST
-525 YIGTYVDNLPADS
+525 YIGTYVDYTQADS
-538 SDPSS
+538 SDYKK
-543 YTWQQLEGSQGIQG
+543 YTWSRFEGAQG
-557 EQGIAG
+557 ERGERGIAG
-563 PNGTDGK
+563 TNGTNGK

-580 SVDGK
+580 SADGK

-651 SGQNGVSVAG
+651 
-661 VTNFYKVSTSATGVT
+661 
-676 APQSSGG
+676 
-683 RNLILNSSE
+683 
-692 YTKNTPYKLTPA
+692 
-704 NDDMYVYLDNL
+704 
-715 KMTLVKGNTYV
+715 
-726 LQCNTDG
+726 
-733 IWSEHGVVG
+733 
-742 DKYCTIWIYGNDL
+742 
-755 HQCYGGNRAE
+755 
-765 TGRKIWLINWTADTG
+765 
-780 EYGIRL
+780 
-786 NTYGA
+786 
-791 GNSTV
+791 
-796 SFWDMKIEKGN
+796 
-807 KATDWTPAPEDS
+807 
-819 GWSTTVPTL
+819 
-828 TATNKYLW
+828 
-836 NYEHIT
+836 
-842 GSDDSTIAI
+842 
-851 TKPRVIGAYGNTG
+851 
-864 ATGATGNGISNITE
+864 
-878 YYQISTS
+878 
-885 NSTAPSSWLTTVPT
+885 
-899 LTATNKYLW
+899 
-908 NYEKITYTN
+908 
-917 GTSKDTL
+917 
-924 KRVIGVYGDKGAT
+924 
-937 GNTGAAGPQ
+937 
-946 GPQGVKGDTGAQG
+946 
-959 NTGATG
+959 
-965 NGIKSITEHYQ
+965 
-976 ASSSGSTAPT
+976 
-986 TWQSTPPLMT
+986 
-996 ATNKYLWNYETIT
+996 
-1009 YTSGSSVDTLKR
+1009 
-1021 VIGIYG
+1021 
-1027 DKGATGATGA
+1027 
-1037 KGDTGATGPQGPQG
+1037 
-1051 NTGAQG
+1051 
-1057 PQGNTGATGNGIKSI
+1057 
-1072 TNYYL
+1072 
-1077 ATSAASGV
+1077 
-1085 EYSTSGWTTTVQA
+1085 
-1098 MTAAKKYLWNYEDVL
+1098 
-1113 YTSGTHY
+1113 
-1120 YSAPTIIGAYG
+1120 
-1131 DKGATGA
+1131 
-1138 QGPAGP
+1138 
-1144 QGATGAQGPQGIQGV
+1144 QGPQGIQGV
-1159 KGDTGATGPQGP
+1159 KGNTGATGPQGP

-1189 RGATGAKGDSGIIV
+1189 RGETGATGAKGDSGIIV
-1203 SSTAPSS
+1203 SSTAPSN
-1210 PTVGQLW
+1210 PKVGQLW

-1229 GSTWVLHYIS
+1229 GSSWVLHYIS

-1280 KIYEGLISGSYS
+1280 KIYEGLISGSYA

-1312 SAARLGMGSYSYE
+1312 NAARLGMGNYSYE

-1348 KLDLF
+1348 ILDLF

-1372 SVIIADGYHEF
+1372 SVTIAKGYHEF
-1383 LLTVGPFRSGDNGLN
+1383 LLTVGPFTSGDTGLN
-1398 NRVLASIVIPISALV
+1398 NRVLASVIIPRIALV

-1418 SDANGMHQAFYNS
+1418 SDANGMYQAFYNS

-1439 AAANTI
+1439 TAANTI

>member
-115 ETIEATLGRVL
+115 ETIEATLERVL

-141 KRATKYDSNTDT
+141 KRATKYDSITDT

-207 ALRRN
+207 SLRRN

-249 KGHIRIYDRE
+249 KGHVRIYDRE

-420 TGMYL
+420 SGMYL

-445 KNGADGEKGDKGDTG
+445 KNGVNGEKGDKGDTG
-460 PQGIQ
+460 AQGIQ
-465 GEKGEKGDTGERGL
+465 GEKGEKGETGAQGI

-491 PGPRGADGLDSYFHI
+491 PGEKGDAGADGKTSYFHI
-506 KYSPVSNPTAAQM
+506 KYSENENGNPM
-519 TETPSK
+519 TETPST
-525 YIGTYVDNLPADS
+525 YIGTYVDYTQADS
-538 SDPSS
+538 SDYKK
-543 YTWQQLEGSQGIQG
+543 YTWSRFEGAQG
-557 EQGIAG
+557 ERGERGIAG
-563 PNGTDGK
+563 TNGTNGK

-580 SVDGK
+580 SADG
-585 TGFSVSDSA
+585 TSGFSVSDSA
-594 NKLYIGQYTDFVQN
+594 GKLYIGQYTDFTSA
-608 DSTDPTAYAW
+608 DSTTPSDYAW

-628 GIQGLQGPQGEQ
+628 GIQGLQGPRGEQ
-640 GIQGPKGETGA
+640 GIPGEKGDAGADGKTSYFHIKYSENENGNPMTETPSTYIGTYVDYTQADSSDYKKYTWSRFEGAQGERGERGIAGTNGTNGKTSYLHIAYANSADGTSGFSVSDSAGKLYIGQYTDFTSADSTTPSDYAWTKIKGETGA
-651 SGQNGVSVAG
+651 Q
-661 VTNFYKVSTSATGVT
+661 
-676 APQSSGG
+676 
-683 RNLILNSSE
+683 
-692 YTKNTPYKLTPA
+692 
-704 NDDMYVYLDNL
+704 
-715 KMTLVKGNTYV
+715 
-726 LQCNTDG
+726 G
-733 IWSEHGVVG
+733 I
-742 DKYCTIWIYGNDL
+742 
-755 HQCYGGNRAE
+755 
-765 TGRKIWLINWTADTG
+765 
-780 EYGIRL
+780 
-786 NTYGA
+786 
-791 GNSTV
+791 
-796 SFWDMKIEKGN
+796 
-807 KATDWTPAPEDS
+807 
-819 GWSTTVPTL
+819 
-828 TATNKYLW
+828 
-836 NYEHIT
+836 
-842 GSDDSTIAI
+842 
-851 TKPRVIGAYGNTG
+851 
-864 ATGATGNGISNITE
+864 
-878 YYQISTS
+878 
-885 NSTAPSSWLTTVPT
+885 
-899 LTATNKYLW
+899 
-908 NYEKITYTN
+908 
-917 GTSKDTL
+917 
-924 KRVIGVYGDKGAT
+924 
-937 GNTGAAGPQ
+937 Q
-946 GPQGVKGDTGAQG
+946 G
-959 NTGATG
+959 
-965 NGIKSITEHYQ
+965 
-976 ASSSGSTAPT
+976 
-986 TWQSTPPLMT
+986 L
-996 ATNKYLWNYETIT
+996 
-1009 YTSGSSVDTLKR
+1009 
-1021 VIGIYG
+1021 
-1027 DKGATGATGA
+1027 
-1037 KGDTGATGPQGPQG
+1037 QGPQG

-1072 TNYYL
+1072 TNHYL
-1077 ATSAASGV
+1077 ATSAASEV
-1085 EYSTSGWTTTVQA
+1085 TYSTSGWTTAVQA
-1098 MTAAKKYLWNYEDVL
+1098 MTAVKKYLWNYEDVL

-1131 DKGATGA
+1131 DKGATGPQGEQGI
-1138 QGPAGP
+1138 QGPKGE
-1144 QGATGAQGPQGIQGV
+1144 TGAQGPQGIQGV
-1159 KGDTGATGPQGP
+1159 KGNTGATGPQGP

-1270 GGVDNVKGTT
+1270 GGVENVKGTT
-1280 KIYEGLISGSYS
+1280 KIYEGLISGNYA
-1292 LTNVSNSTGSFESGF
+1292 LTNVSNSIGSFESGF
-1307 NGIKG
+1307 SGIKG
-1312 SAARLGMGSYSYE
+1312 NAARLGMGNYSYE

-1363 KEVSNTDFG
+1363 KEVSNKGFG
-1372 SVIIADGYHEF
+1372 SVTIADGYHEF
-1383 LLTVGPFRSGDNGLN
+1383 LLTVGPFKSGDTGLN
-1398 NRVLASIVIPISALV
+1398 NRVLASVIIPRIALV

-1418 SDANGMHQAFYNS
+1418 SDANGMYQAFYNS

-1439 AAANTI
+1439 TAANTI

>member
-7 GRDMRVL
+7 GRDMRVF

-68 FVDKYN
+68 FVDKYG

-115 ETIEATLGRVL
+115 ETIETTLGRVL
-126 GDTGWTVGRNEIPDR
+126 GDTGWTVGRNEIPNR
-141 KRATKYDSNTDT
+141 KRATKYDSITDT

-182 QVVNIYKTLGED
+182 QVVNIYKTLDED

-249 KGHIRIYDRE
+249 KGHVRIYDRE

-398 QIGISGTE
+398 QIGASGTE

-420 TGMYL
+420 NGMYL

-445 KNGADGEKGDKGDTG
+445 KNGVDGEKGEKGDTG
-460 PQGIQ
+460 AQGIQ

-479 QGLQGPRGEQGI
+479 QGLQGP
-491 PGPRGADGLDSYFHI
+491 
-506 KYSPVSNPTAAQM
+506 
-519 TETPSK
+519 
-525 YIGTYVDNLPADS
+525 
-538 SDPSS
+538 
-543 YTWQQLEGSQGIQG
+543 
-557 EQGIAG
+557 
-563 PNGTDGK
+563 
-570 TSYLHIAYAN
+570 
-580 SVDGK
+580 
-585 TGFSVSDSA
+585 
-594 NKLYIGQYTDFVQN
+594 
-608 DSTDPTAYAW
+608 
-618 TKIKGETGAQ
+618 
-628 GIQGLQGPQGEQ
+628 
-640 GIQGPKGETGA
+640 
-651 SGQNGVSVAG
+651 
-661 VTNFYKVSTSATGVT
+661 
-676 APQSSGG
+676 
-683 RNLILNSSE
+683 
-692 YTKNTPYKLTPA
+692 
-704 NDDMYVYLDNL
+704 
-715 KMTLVKGNTYV
+715 
-726 LQCNTDG
+726 
-733 IWSEHGVVG
+733 
-742 DKYCTIWIYGNDL
+742 
-755 HQCYGGNRAE
+755 
-765 TGRKIWLINWTADTG
+765 
-780 EYGIRL
+780 
-786 NTYGA
+786 
-791 GNSTV
+791 
-796 SFWDMKIEKGN
+796 
-807 KATDWTPAPEDS
+807 
-819 GWSTTVPTL
+819 
-828 TATNKYLW
+828 
-836 NYEHIT
+836 
-842 GSDDSTIAI
+842 
-851 TKPRVIGAYGNTG
+851 
-864 ATGATGNGISNITE
+864 
-878 YYQISTS
+878 
-885 NSTAPSSWLTTVPT
+885 
-899 LTATNKYLW
+899 
-908 NYEKITYTN
+908 
-917 GTSKDTL
+917 
-924 KRVIGVYGDKGAT
+924 
-937 GNTGAAGPQ
+937 
-946 GPQGVKGDTGAQG
+946 
-959 NTGATG
+959 
-965 NGIKSITEHYQ
+965 
-976 ASSSGSTAPT
+976 
-986 TWQSTPPLMT
+986 
-996 ATNKYLWNYETIT
+996 
-1009 YTSGSSVDTLKR
+1009 
-1021 VIGIYG
+1021 
-1027 DKGATGATGA
+1027 
-1037 KGDTGATGPQGPQG
+1037 
-1051 NTGAQG
+1051 
-1057 PQGNTGATGNGIKSI
+1057 
-1072 TNYYL
+1072 
-1077 ATSAASGV
+1077 
-1085 EYSTSGWTTTVQA
+1085 
-1098 MTAAKKYLWNYEDVL
+1098 
-1113 YTSGTHY
+1113 
-1120 YSAPTIIGAYG
+1120 
-1131 DKGATGA
+1131 
-1138 QGPAGP
+1138 
-1144 QGATGAQGPQGIQGV
+1144 
-1159 KGDTGATGPQGP
+1159 

-1189 RGATGAKGDSGIIV
+1189 RGETGATGAKGDSGIIV
-1203 SSTAPSS
+1203 SSTAPSN
-1210 PTVGQLW
+1210 PKVGQLW

-1229 GSTWVLHYIS
+1229 GSSWVLHYIS

-1280 KIYEGLISGSYS
+1280 KIYEGLISGSYA

-1312 SAARLGMGSYSYE
+1312 NAARLGMGNYSYE

-1348 KLDLF
+1348 ILDLF

-1372 SVIIADGYHEF
+1372 SVTIAKGYHEF
-1383 LLTVGPFRSGDNGLN
+1383 LLTVGPFTSGDTGLN
-1398 NRVLASIVIPISALV
+1398 NRVLASVIIPRIALV

-1418 SDANGMHQAFYNS
+1418 SDANGMYQAFYNS

-1439 AAANTI
+1439 TAANTI